1 MIGLAEV
8 VGGVVIVGI
17 CVSLFLLI
25 NVPNVALKVGKVG
38 GTSSVVPLF
47 ICNYTIS
54 YKNKNNFLLN
64 KSSITYNFTCPKM

>member
-47 ICNYTIS
+47 ICNYIQLVIKTKIIF
-54 YKNKNNFLLN
+54 Y
-64 KSSITYNFTCPKM
+64 